1 MPQGTLAN
9 LATSAFV
16 RTPPLLAERI
26 VRCLLAFPPGK
37 PTTILDPTAGEGDL
51 LLPCRNIPS
60 VRLFGVEISAER
72 AEVARE
78 RLPRAEIVTCA
89 FEGVSIPKASMG
101 LIQANP
107 PYFFQDGKRAEY
119 RILADAGTLLV
130 PGGVL
135 VAILPARSA
144 WDGTMI
150 NHWARWY
157 DHIRVWKFPDRTTKE
172 EEGAFEAYSQI
183 CVVGIRRAEPVDPSP
198 AEQRRLQGYRYHT
211 APSGDSL
218 PQRRGLRAGWEQ
230 GTPPP
235 VLPTEP
241 LSNPYL
247 VPEVAIRPQIVVRH
261 ADEALLLASL
271 EHAGAHLSPLWQ
283 TATEWREDGL
293 RESPVMPLSG
303 EAHVAAEVLTGLL
316 DGDIVSLPTAA
327 TNTGTRRD
335 TSVTAWQAAM
345 SLTPY
350 LLTAFVG
357 QEWVLLPIS
366 EEEQEKLRER
376 GVVHASARQWQDKP
390 ILGVLNLQTGETRYE
405 QGEAVFTFLQPWLGT
420 LAERVIEKRR
430 PLYRL
435 DPADWELRVVAQ
447 FGQDKQ
453 LPNAAF
459 PGLSLAQQHRVYAM
473 GRALDVTGCTAIQGE
488 PGVGKTRL
496 GIATAARQA
505 YQWRQRT
512 SSLFWQRIGSKATEE
527 SSTPTGA
534 ATVAAA
540 QPAWIRGLRQAWLKN
555 PRTLALLK
563 LTPVRDV
570 QTRRIVAYRRA
581 NGTLIAPEEA
591 GPRAL
596 PVLVSTPKKVTK
608 EYAQEIRVAW
618 PEAEVVHLA
627 QHTDIPR
634 WLAQCAT
641 SSAPAVIGIV
651 SHSLNR
657 AFGRAWQPVVREK
670 RMVQEMPDLEPPKTL
685 LPQLEPV
692 QNARGKLVGYR
703 WKESG
708 DLYTRAMT
716 TSHFYCPDCG
726 AQIQA
731 TPGKLH
737 EVESRRDA
745 DEEQLV
751 LHRIGQESEE
761 EDLAED
767 DREPVTSRTWFT
779 LKPRWCR
786 CRADVRNQPGPH
798 NPTGRTRVRTPLW
811 TDARLEAAQR
821 KQPQLS
827 FAEWSTAVH
836 SSCIHSSRSMTV
848 QKVGRPMVSLGRIPT
863 GVDRAS
869 RSGDHSQ
876 AKRREQSDARPTTN
890 TSNVSYGPCIPL
902 LDSFAPCDYLYR
914 FYRGCVALTIVDE
927 SHNGRGRDTDIAH
940 AHHQAMLSAQT
951 RMLTSG
957 THFGGDLLGFFH
969 YWFRY
974 HPQFWRRLGLGWNDA
989 EKALERYGVIQEYT
1003 KEYESD
1009 ARRGSGQTS
1018 VQVSTIAAP
1027 GLSAK
1032 LIPSLLEDLVYLT
1045 VLDVGAHM
1053 PPRIEIP
1060 ELVSMRDPL
1069 VSDALEQAART
1080 RSEAARQ
1087 VRCLTQGER
1096 SGHTLGG
1103 GLRVHE
1109 TVLTIPANTSEAQ
1122 EEAERQRVQ
1131 EAFARAVEQEE
1142 AVQTWAKQRHLSAHY
1157 GQLVRHLDDLSRE
1170 RNTAARLA
1178 KGTVPRWFAAL
1189 PCDRPFEVWQ
1199 TTRDRWGDTL
1209 DRQLLVATE
1218 TLAWDHLYPLESRL
1232 MTLVQRERAEG
1243 RRCMIYIEQNDV
1255 RSMPKRLEWVLKD
1268 LHAWTLPNSVP
1279 AEERQRAIIQAV
1291 QEDGHGV
1298 VIVPYR
1304 RVNEGLN
1311 LQSAIDTI
1319 IWYEM
1324 ALNLFMLDQASRR
1337 AWRLGKRE
1345 AVRIYYLTY
1354 ANTAGHHKLR
1364 KLGQQSGAAA
1374 AFAGE
1379 PARGALIEHAGANKT
1394 TLARL
1399 SNLLEQQESAEEDE
1413 EPSCIVLPDESE
1425 VTQEETA
1432 LKAVFARRAEELRTA
1447 LSRGRSWLGG
1457 LSDTLEAR
1465 LVSLRSQPT
1474 FSLPVWMDMPGQQV
1488 VRVQHS
1494 NRTETRP
1501 SITPRPLLFS
1511 AEGGQKTTVS
1521 SVTALAPTMQVSADA
1536 QALPSVPSE
1545 FVPPEPSVES
1555 VVEQPPFPFP
1565 TSLSPCTAEPKQ
1577 GTAHAIGSRAG
1588 VIFGRRE
1595 HIALA
1600 RMRRSRTQRR
1610 VSGHEPVKR
1619 QQPVVVREIA
1629 ALTEEAR
1636 PSSVASCCPTS
1647 SRQGQ
1652 TILMPSL
1659 WEQEHVASTTR
1670 ETTGGE
1676 GTPSGKEQLP
1686 TLFSLPP
1693 VEPRTLSPLWRSI

>member
-16 RTPPLLAERI
+16 RTPPAVAERL
-26 VRCLLAFPPGK
+26 VRFVLTFPPGK
-37 PTTILDPTAGEGDL
+37 PINVLDPTAGEGDL
-51 LLPCRNIPS
+51 LLPCRDIPFA
-60 VRLFGVEISAER
+60 RLSGVEISAER
-72 AEVARE
+72 ADVARE

-89 FEGVSIPKASMG
+89 FEGVSMPKASMS
-101 LIQANP
+101 LILANP

-130 PGGVL
+130 AGGVL

-157 DHIRVWKFPDRTTKE
+157 EQVRVWKFPDRTPSSS
-172 EEGAFEAYSQI
+172 EGAFEDYTQI

-211 APSGDSL
+211 ASPARSL
-218 PQRRGLRAGWEQ
+218 TANRGIRAGWEQ

-235 VLPTEP
+235 ELPTVP
-241 LSNPYL
+241 LADPYV
-247 VPEVAIRPQIVVRH
+247 VPEATLRPHIVVRH
-261 ADEALLLASL
+261 ADEALLLAAL

-283 TATEWREDGL
+283 AATAWREEGL

-316 DGDIVSLPTAA
+316 DGEIVSVPTMS
-327 TNTGTRRD
+327 THTTETRRNSMASPEEVG
-335 TSVTAWQAAM
+335 T
-345 SLTPY
+345 TPY
-350 LLTAFVG
+350 LFTAFVG
-357 QEWVLLPIS
+357 QEWVSLPID

-376 GVVHASARQWQDKP
+376 GVVHVAARQWQDKP

-420 LAERVIEKRR
+420 LAERVIEKRQ

-459 PGLSLAQQHRVYAM
+459 PGLSIAQQHRVYAM
-473 GRALDVTGCTAIQGE
+473 GRALDVSGRTAIQGE
-488 PGVGKTRL
+488 PGTGKTRL
-496 GIATAARQA
+496 GVATAARQA
-505 YQWRQRT
+505 YQWRHRT
-512 SSLFWQRIGSKATEE
+512 TLFQHGSDAGVPPAG
-527 SSTPTGA
+527 SAPG
-534 ATVAAA
+534 AAA

-555 PRTLALLK
+555 PRTLALLR
-563 LTPVRDV
+563 LTPIRDE
-570 QTRRIVAYRRA
+570 QTGRIVAYRRA
-581 NGTLIAPEEA
+581 DGPTITPEEA

-608 EYAQEIRVAW
+608 EYAQEIHVAW
-618 PEAEVVHLA
+618 PEAEVVHIA
-627 QHTDIPR
+627 HHSDIPR
-634 WLAQCAT
+634 WLAQCAE
-641 SSAPAVIGIV
+641 SSAPCVIGIL
-651 SHSLNR
+651 SHSLSR
-657 AFGRAWQPVVREK
+657 AFGRAWQPVMQEK
-670 RMVQEMPDLEPPKTL
+670 RRTQEVPDLEPPKTL

-692 QNARGKLVGYR
+692 QNARGQLAGYR
-703 WKESG
+703 WKEHG
-708 DLYTRAMT
+708 TLYTRVLS
-716 TSHFYCPDCG
+716 TSHFFCPDCG
-726 AQIQA
+726 AQVQA

-737 EVESRRDA
+737 DVEPRRRA
-745 DEEQLV
+745 DEEQLILKRV
-751 LHRIGQESEE
+751 GQTE
-761 EDLAED
+761 EDEDRDDD

-786 CRADVRNQPGPH
+786 CRADVRNQPGPR
-798 NPTGRTRVRTPLW
+798 NPTGSMRVRTPLW
-811 TDARLEAAQR
+811 TDARLAAAQR

-827 FAEWSTAVH
+827 FAGWHTAVH
-836 SSCIHSSRSMTV
+836 ALRVHASRSASAK
-848 QKVGRPMVSLGRIPT
+848 QPGRQAVSLGRIPT
-863 GVDRAS
+863 GTAGAS
-869 RSGDHSQ
+869 SNGGRSQRNQHDQRDHSGMLVMDT
-876 AKRREQSDARPTTN
+876 AD
-890 TSNVSYGPCIPL
+890 VSYGSCVPL
-902 LDSFAPCDYLYR
+902 PESFAPCDYLYR

-957 THFGGDLLGFFH
+957 THFGGDVLGFYH

-989 EKALERYGVIQEYT
+989 EKALERYGVVQEWT

-1018 VQVSTIAAP
+1018 VQVSTIPAP

-1032 LIPSLLEDLVYLT
+1032 LIPYLLEDLVYLT

-1060 ELVSMRDPL
+1060 EIVSMRDPE
-1069 VSDALEQAART
+1069 VSEALERAAHMRADVARRLKMVNET
-1080 RSEAARQ
+1080 PREPQHVGRMAVNEAMFD
-1087 VRCLTQGER
+1087 VSLH
-1096 SGHTLGG
+1096 S
-1103 GLRVHE
+1103 
-1109 TVLTIPANTSEAQ
+1109 PAHVQ
-1122 EEAERQRVQ
+1122 EQENERQRLR
-1131 EAFARAVEQEE
+1131 ASLHAAVEQEQ
-1142 AVQTWAKQRHLSAHY
+1142 AVQTWAKQRHLAAHY
-1157 GQLVRHLDDLSRE
+1157 GQLVRELDDLARE

-1209 DRQLLVATE
+1209 DRTLLVKTE
-1218 TLAWDHLYPLESRL
+1218 TLEWQYLYPLERRL
-1232 MTLVQRERAEG
+1232 IALVERERAEG
-1243 RRCMIYIEQNDV
+1243 RRCMIYFEQNDL
-1255 RSMPKRLEWVLKD
+1255 RSMAKRLAWVLAD
-1268 LHAWTLPNSVP
+1268 FHPWTLPNSVP
-1279 AEERQRAIIQAV
+1279 AEERQQAIIQAV
-1291 QEDGHGV
+1291 QQHGHTV

-1311 LQSAIDTI
+1311 LQSAIDSI
-1319 IWYEM
+1319 FWIEM

-1399 SNLLEQQESAEEDE
+1399 SSLLEQQESEDDVEQGASVSLMVPSDETEIVEEE
-1413 EPSCIVLPDESE
+1413 A
-1425 VTQEETA
+1425 T
-1432 LKAVFARRAEELRTA
+1432 LKAVFARRAEELRAA
-1447 LSRGRSWLGG
+1447 LSRGRTWLGG

-1465 LVSLRSQPT
+1465 LISLRSQA
-1474 FSLPVWMDMPGQQV
+1474 D
-1488 VRVQHS
+1488 H
-1494 NRTETRP
+1494 
-1501 SITPRPLLFS
+1501 
-1511 AEGGQKTTVS
+1511 VS
-1521 SVTALAPTMQVSADA
+1521 SVWMASPPLVHTRTFAPVLVQYEEPSAALHGQDSVSRNEVVVV
-1536 QALPSVPSE
+1536 QPSSMEGSVSLVTPSGEYTVPLLLPPVSPQ
-1545 FVPPEPSVES
+1545 PEPT
-1555 VVEQPPFPFP
+1555 PIAAP
-1565 TSLSPCTAEPKQ
+1565 
-1577 GTAHAIGSRAG
+1577 AIGSRAD

-1600 RMRRSRTQRR
+1600 RVRRSQARRRTGSHDPVQR
-1610 VSGHEPVKR
+1610 K
-1619 QQPVVVREIA
+1619 QPVVVREIA
-1629 ALTEEAR
+1629 SLAEAEAQAQAHATHATR
-1636 PSSVASCCPTS
+1636 ATGTHTLASPH
-1647 SRQGQ
+1647 GQ
-1652 TILMPSL
+1652 MVVTPSL
-1659 WEQEHVASTTR
+1659 WDQGAT
-1670 ETTGGE
+1670 ETAETAQA
-1676 GTPSGKEQLP
+1676 GKTHTDERSPL
-1686 TLFSLPP
+1686 TLCAVPP
-1693 VEPRTLSPLWRSI
+1693 VRSQPRLWG